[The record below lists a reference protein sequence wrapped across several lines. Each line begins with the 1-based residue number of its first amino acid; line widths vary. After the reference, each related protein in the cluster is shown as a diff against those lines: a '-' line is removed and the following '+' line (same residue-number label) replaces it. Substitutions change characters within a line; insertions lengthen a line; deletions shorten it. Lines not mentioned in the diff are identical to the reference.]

1 MEALG
6 MVEVYG
12 YLAAVEALDV
22 ALKAANVRLYGVIET
37 TGGIVTVTYTGDV
50 GAVKAA
56 TDASAAAAER
66 VGRVLSV
73 HVIPRPHSDIDWM
86 LTEDK
91 AENNTPVKQEDPEF
105 FRKEN
110 PKIMPPREPKVP
122 ADVKVSEE
130 KAEKPE
136 IKVVEPAKPEVEPE
150 VKPEEKPEV
159 KPAVKPVRKTTKKA
173 QAEKT
178 ATTEGKKADPSKLK
192 NMSVTALRKLALEK
206 GIKGM
211 TSKEIRKATKA
222 VLIAAIVEQDK

>member
-22 ALKAANVRLYGVIET
+22 ALKAANVRLYGVIQA

-66 VGRVLSV
+66 VGRVLAV
-73 HVIPRPHSDIDWM
+73 HVIPRPHSDVDWI

-91 AENNTPVKQEDPEF
+91 QENNTPVKQEDPEF

-110 PKIMPPREPKVP
+110 PKIMPPREPRVT

-136 IKVVEPAKPEVEPE
+136 IKIAEN
-150 VKPEEKPEV
+150 VKSEAETEEKPEV
-159 KPAVKPVRKTTKKA
+159 KPVATEAKKA
-173 QAEKT
+173 KTEK
-178 ATTEGKKADPSKLK
+178 AVRTEGKQADPSKLK

-222 VLIAAIVEQDK
+222 ALIAAIVEQDKK